1 MEEIWKPIKNYE
13 GYYAVS
19 NLGRIKSLKRI
30 IQPISKLGKVH
41 KPYAIKE
48 KILKPGKNSE
58 GYLTV
63 ALCKNGSQKTVKV
76 HVAVALAFL
85 GEKPES
91 CVICHGKEGKLN
103 NSVFNL
109 RYDTL
114 EANEKDKIRDKTSQ
128 HIFSPE
134 KILEIRELHAQSKL
148 PYARIASMY
157 NVDSNCIRKIILRI
171 SYKHVV

>member
-19 NLGRIKSLKRI
+19 NLGRIKSLKRK
-30 IQPISKLGKVH
+30 IQPISKLGKAH
-41 KPYAIKE
+41 TSYEIKE
-48 KILKPGKNSE
+48 KILKAAKNSE

-63 ALCKNGSQKTVKV
+63 NLCKDGLRKTIKV

-85 GEKPES
+85 GERPES
-91 CVICHGKEGKLN
+91 YVICHGEKGKLN
-103 NSVFNL
+103 NSVSNL

-134 KILEIRELHAQSKL
+134 KILEIRKLHAQSNL
-148 PYARIASMY
+148 PYAQIASTY

>member
-1 MEEIWKPIKNYE
+1 MEELWKPIKNYE

-19 NLGRIKSLKRI
+19 NLGRIKSLKRT
-30 IQPISKLGKVH
+30 IQPVSKSGKVH
-41 KPYAIKE
+41 NSYEIKE
-48 KILKPGKNSE
+48 KFLKLAKNSE
-58 GYLTV
+58 GYLT
-63 ALCKNGSQKTVKV
+63 ANLCKNGSRKTVKV
-76 HVAVALAFL
+76 HVVVALAFL
-85 GEKPES
+85 GERPKS
-91 CVICHGKEGKLN
+91 CVICHGEKGKLN
-103 NSVFNL
+103 NAVFNL

-134 KILEIRELHAQSKL
+134 KILEIRRLHTQSKL